1 MRVGEDPGS
10 LSYERSALRACEKAD
25 IRSRSF
31 VLPADSSTE
40 AVIALLETIS
50 SDPLI
55 HGCLLLRPLPRQI
68 EEHRVCAALRPEKD
82 VDGATDSSLRRVFV
96 GRGPGFCPCTP
107 EAVLALLDYYGIPL
121 TGKRVTIV
129 GRSLVVGRPLALLM
143 TGRDATVTLCHR
155 KSPDLPARCREADI
169 LVVAAGS
176 AGMITA
182 DYVREGQ
189 VVVDVGTTMNAEGKL
204 CGDVDFPAVEP
215 LAAALSPVPRGVG
228 AITTAILMK
237 HVVTAAETMT

>member
-1 MRVGEDPGS
+1 MSEILYGTPVADTLRIELRSRIAALREQGIEPCLAIVRVGEDPGS
-10 LSYERSALRACEKAD
+10 LSYERSARRACEKAD

-121 TGKRVTIV
+121 TGKRV
-129 GRSLVVGRPLALLM
+129 
-143 TGRDATVTLCHR
+143 
-155 KSPDLPARCREADI
+155 ADI